1 MNDQRAAEIKALE
14 KEMIKVSILET
25 PGTILL
31 GLAMYAKFAAN
42 GQPFHPILADESV
55 LLGMFV
61 AGGSIAL
68 WGGLRFMMIA
78 KRRKALENG

>member
-1 MNDQRAAEIKALE
+1 VNDQRAAEIKALE

-31 GLAMYAKFAAN
+31 GLAFYAKFAAN
-42 GQPFHPILADESV
+42 GKPFHPLLADESV
-55 LLGMFV
+55 LMGMFV